1 MGPKPLTVDLGF
13 DDAQQ
18 SIADGIGQFCRDR
31 FPEEAAKQPIEHLPR
46 ALWSELAELGVL
58 ALATPEGDG
67 EAVEMVAACESL
79 GSAVFPGPL
88 VHTFMATQLFDADER
103 IALSSGRSVVSVGEP
118 PLMPWANDASLFV
131 ELDGER
137 AFSATPTGPIE
148 AVTTLGGEPW
158 GRVELKRD
166 RELGGVARG
175 IAIYEIALAAYLTAA
190 ARELVAATSEHARTQ
205 KQFGKAIGE
214 FQAVAHPLADC
225 EMHLTA
231 ARTLAREAAFRFDAA
246 SSPNAGQA
254 SVVPD
259 ERVRAAASTARLSAA
274 AAGVEAISVCHQ
286 LFGAIGITLEGPIYH
301 ITRRI
306 RQLVSQRPGE
316 DGARR
321 AVLENFGFRRGFR
334 PGFRPGP

>member
-1 MGPKPLTVDLGF
+1 MVDLAF

-18 SIADGIGQFCRDR
+18 AIADGIGQFCRDR
-31 FPEEAAKQPIEHLPR
+31 FPEEAAKQPLESLPR

-79 GSAVFPGPL
+79 GRAVFPGPL

-103 IALSSGRSVVSVGEP
+103 VALASGRIAVSIGEP

-131 ELDGER
+131 ELDGDR
-137 AFSATPTGPIE
+137 AFKARPAGLIE

-158 GRVELKRD
+158 GRVELVRE
-166 RELGGVARG
+166 RELSGVARG
-175 IAIYEIALAAYLTAA
+175 IALYEIALAAYLAAA
-190 ARELVAATSEHARTQ
+190 ARQLVAVTSEHARTRR
-205 KQFGKAIGE
+205 QFGKSIGE

-225 EMHLTA
+225 EMHISA
-231 ARTLAREAAFRFDAA
+231 AQALAREAAFRFDAPTA
-246 SSPNAGQA
+246 RGTSAIPNA
-254 SVVPD
+254 
-259 ERVRAAASTARLSAA
+259 RVRATASTARLSAA
-274 AAGVEAISVCHQ
+274 AASIQSISVCHQ
-286 LFGAIGITLEGPIYH
+286 LFGAIGITLAGPIFH

-316 DGARR
+316 DAARR
-321 AVLENFGFRRGFR
+321 AVLEHFGV
-334 PGFRPGP
+334 